1 MIRCTMMMMM
11 ILCQCQ
17 ISLEEVVPVA
27 LGWNVQGFCFK
38 SKLKIQAAQNQI
50 SLQNCKIHPKLFLLR
65 VRAEIR
71 VDVKITVTVP
81 HDRST
86 TNGAGRSCIFSDISD
101 ANEDCH
107 NGARP
112 LMPSLANALKSFVL
126 QRLLQDLYHP
136 DKCKCSPTSK
146 AQLRSLHKNSGTDA
160 SIYQNIRRNV
170 WVDGG

>member
-1 MIRCTMMMMM
+1 MKKWFLLHLAET
-11 ILCQCQ
+11 
-17 ISLEEVVPVA
+17 
-27 LGWNVQGFCFK
+27 FK

-50 SLQNCKIHPKLFLLR
+50 SLPNCKIHPKLFLLR

-146 AQLRSLHKNSGTDA
+146 AQLRSLHKNTGPGA